1 MADSFK
7 PQPETTAPAGEQ
19 IEVDQGDI
27 DNDSAFGDD
36 A

>member
-1 MADSFK
+1 MAESSQSQF
-7 PQPETTAPAGEQ
+7 QAPAGEQ
-19 IEVDQGDI
+19 IEVDQGNN